1 MTDLEIAVV
10 SDTHVP
16 SRADEIPDWVAERIR
31 DADHT
36 IHAGD
41 FDSEDAYQ
49 TVEDLADGN
58 LTAVAGNTDPPSL
71 GLPAVTT
78 LDITETPFVVTHGT
92 GPKEGY
98 RQRVADIVRRE
109 ADDHAVGVSGHTH
122 EVLNEDFDGVHLL
135 NPGSATGARPA
146 GQATMMTVRSEGG
159 QLRVEVHEEGESG
172 EEK

>member
-16 SRADEIPDWVAERIR
+16 SRAEEIPAWVRERIS

-41 FDSEDAYQ
+41 FDSEDAYE

-58 LTAVAGNTDPPSL
+58 LTAVQGNTDPSL
-71 GLPAVTT
+71 GLPDVTT
-78 LDITETPFVVTHGT
+78 LDVTETTFVVTHGT
-92 GPKEGY
+92 GSPEGY
-98 RQRVADIVRRE
+98 RQRIADVVRRE
-109 ADDHAVGVSGHTH
+109 ADEHAVGVSGHTH

-135 NPGSATGARPA
+135 NPGSATGAKPA
-146 GQATMMTVRSEGG
+146 ERATMMTVRSEGG
-159 QLRVEVHEEGESG
+159 QLRVEIHEE
-172 EEK
+172 